1 VSFTLKMRGV
11 IVGRSS
17 LERADASTRVATGA
31 FRPGLGY
38 DLVQPVFRLYAEAV
52 PDPDAPPVDDE
63 KLERFR
69 AAAGRLGLE
78 LFDREGRRVET
89 SSIHVF
95 DYVVE
100 RGSDALVLEVV
111 IEDEAFWAAHGARA

>member
-1 VSFTLKMRGV
+1 MSYTLKMRGV

-17 LERADASTRVATGA
+17 LERADAATRVATGA

-63 KLERFR
+63 KLRRFR
-69 AAAGRLGLE
+69 AAVGRLGLE

-95 DYVVE
+95 DYVAE
-100 RGSDALVLEVV
+100 RGTDTLQLEVV
-111 IEDEAFWAAHGARA
+111 TEDAAFWAARGGRA

>member
-1 VSFTLKMRGV
+1 MSYTLKMRGV

>member
-1 VSFTLKMRGV
+1 MSYTLKMRGV

-52 PDPDAPPVDDE
+52 PDPGAPPVDDE
-63 KLERFR
+63 KLRRFR
-69 AAAGRLGLE
+69 AAVARLGLE

-95 DYVVE
+95 DYVAE
-100 RGSDALVLEVV
+100 RGSAALELEVV
-111 IEDEAFWAAHGARA
+111 TDDAAFWGAHGGCP